1 MYLAASESRV
11 LARIFGLLSEDLGEH
26 DVREA
31 VGHHLLELLQADYY
45 ASYVWQDAA
54 RRFDQ
59 AVFLNMDPKNLANY
73 ERYYQ
78 YHDPI
83 TFKLQARREP
93 TLVTQVIPQRDL
105 MRTEFFNDFLAR
117 DGLRWGVNA
126 YSYVGDRNIGDVRIW
141 RGRRRDN
148 FDAHT
153 LELLRL
159 IEPAFTGALLRAR
172 GGAAAL
178 NEARQPAPLLKLS
191 VRELEIARMIA
202 DDLSDKEIAYRLGVE
217 ISTVRTYLGRIFDK
231 LGVRRRSGVAS
242 LLSRHR

>member
-11 LARIFGLLSEDLGEH
+11 LARIFGLLSEDLSER

-31 VGHHLLELLQADYY
+31 VGLDLLELLQADYY
-45 ASYVWQDAA
+45 ASFVWQDAA
-54 RRFDQ
+54 RRFGEG
-59 AVFLNMDPKNLANY
+59 VFLNMDPKNLANY
-73 ERYYQ
+73 DLYYQ

-93 TLVTQVIPQRDL
+93 TLVTQVMPQRDL

-117 DGLRWGVNA
+117 DGLHWGVNA
-126 YSYVGDRNIGDVRIW
+126 YSYVGDRNIGDMRIW
-141 RGRRRDN
+141 RGRHRAN

-159 IEPAFTGALLRAR
+159 VEPAFTGALLRAR
-172 GGAAAL
+172 GGGAAIA
-178 NEARQPAPLLKLS
+178 ADAGAPVLKLS
-191 VRELEIARMIA
+191 VREYEIARLIA
-202 DDLSDKEIAYRLGVE
+202 DDLSDKQIAYRLGVE
-217 ISTVRTYLGRIFDK
+217 ITTVRTYLKRIFGK

>member
-1 MYLAASESRV
+1 MYLAAAESRV
-11 LARIFGLLSEDLGEH
+11 LARIFGLLSEDLGER

-31 VGHHLLELLQADYY
+31 IGHHLLELLQADYY
-45 ASYVWQDAA
+45 ASFVWHGGSKK
-54 RRFDQ
+54 FEK
-59 AVFLNMDPKNLANY
+59 AVFLNMEPANLANY
-73 ERYYQ
+73 DLYYQ

-83 TFKLQARREP
+83 TFKLQACREP
-93 TLVTQVIPQRDL
+93 TLVTQVMPQRDL

-126 YSYVGDRNIGDVRIW
+126 YAYAGDRNIGDIRIW
-141 RGRRRDN
+141 RGRSREN

-159 IEPAFTGALLRAR
+159 IEPAFTGALLRAQ
-172 GGAAAL
+172 GAPALAAAD
-178 NEARQPAPLLKLS
+178 AATPMLKLS
-191 VRELEIARMIA
+191 VREYEIARMIA
-202 DDLSDKEIAYRLGVE
+202 DDLSDKEIAYRIGVE
-217 ISTVRTYLGRIFDK
+217 ISTIRTHLKRIFDK

>member
-1 MYLAASESRV
+1 MYLAAAESRV
-11 LARIFGLLSEDLGEH
+11 LARIFGLLSEDLGER

-31 VGHHLLELLQADYY
+31 IGHHLLALLQADYY
-45 ASYVWQDAA
+45 ASFVWHGMSKK
-54 RRFDQ
+54 FEK
-59 AVFLNMDPKNLANY
+59 AVFLNMDAANLANY
-73 ERYYQ
+73 DRYYQ

-93 TLVTQVIPQRDL
+93 TLVTQVMPQRDL

-117 DGLRWGVNA
+117 DGLHWGVNA
-126 YSYVGDRNIGDVRIW
+126 YAYAGDRNIGDVRIW
-141 RGRRRDN
+141 RGRSREN

-159 IEPAFTGALLRAR
+159 IEPAFTGALLRAQD
-172 GGAAAL
+172 GPALQAAD
-178 NEARQPAPLLKLS
+178 PAAPMLKLS
-191 VRELEIARMIA
+191 VRQYEIARMIA
-202 DDLSDKEIAYRLGVE
+202 DDLSDKEIAYRIGVE
-217 ISTVRTYLGRIFDK
+217 ISTIRTHLRRIFDK

>member
-1 MYLAASESRV
+1 MYLAACESRV
-11 LARIFGLLSEDLGEH
+11 LGCIFGLLSEDLGER

-45 ASYVWQDAA
+45 ASYVWQDATW
-54 RRFDQ
+54 RFDQ

-73 ERYYQ
+73 DRYYQ

-83 TFKLQARREP
+83 TFKLQACREP
-93 TLVTQVIPQRDL
+93 TLVTQVMPQRDL

-126 YSYVGDRNIGDVRIW
+126 YSYVGDRNIGDIRIW
-141 RGRRRDN
+141 RGRHRDN
-148 FDAHT
+148 FDTHT
-153 LELLRL
+153 LDLLRL
-159 IEPAFTGALLRAR
+159 VEPAFTGALLRAR
-172 GGAAAL
+172 GGIAS
-178 NEARQPAPLLKLS
+178 NEAQSAPLLKLS

-202 DDLSDKEIAYRLGVE
+202 DDLSDKEIAYRFGVE
-217 ISTVRTYLGRIFDK
+217 ISTIRTHLGRIFDK

-242 LLSRHR
+242 ILSRHR